1 MPRFLVEGYASE
13 AGVEDARQRA
23 RRAAELG
30 DHVVHLRTTFVPL
43 DEMVLHV
50 FDAPSAEV
58 LDRAGR
64 LAHLRFDRI
73 VEAIEDGRESL
84 EEG

>member
-13 AGVEDARQRA
+13 AGVNDARWRA

-30 DHVVHLRTTFVPL
+30 DHVVHLRTTFVPS
-43 DEMVLHV
+43 DETVLHV
-50 FDAPSAEV
+50 FDAPSADV

-64 LAHLRFDRI
+64 LAQLRFDRI
-73 VEAIEDGRESL
+73 VEAIE
-84 EEG
+84 EGGQSPE